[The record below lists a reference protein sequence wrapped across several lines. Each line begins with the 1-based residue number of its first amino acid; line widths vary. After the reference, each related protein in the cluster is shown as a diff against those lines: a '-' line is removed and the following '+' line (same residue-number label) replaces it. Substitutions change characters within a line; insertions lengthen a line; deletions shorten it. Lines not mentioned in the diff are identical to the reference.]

1 MTTLFIS
8 DLHLDPKRPNIVRAF
23 LSFLQDEAQQADA
36 LYILGDF
43 FEAWIGDDEDDPF
56 YPPILNALKTLTSDS
71 TPCYIMRGNRDFLI
85 GQDFCQQTGCQLLDD
100 PCLIDLY
107 GKPVLLMH
115 GDSLC
120 TRDEGYMNLRAQIR
134 NGQWQK
140 DFLSKSLNERRAIAQ
155 QLRNASK
162 EASQYKASDIMD
174 VTPEEVTNIMAEY
187 DVGLLIH
194 GHTHRPAIHSLDDD
208 KKRIVLGDWYT
219 EGWML
224 RYSNNGDYQ
233 LEQFSI

>member
-43 FEAWIGDDEDDPF
+43 FEAWIGDDEDEPF
-56 YPPILNALKTLTSDS
+56 YAPILSALKTLTSDS

-85 GQDFCQQTGCQLLDD
+85 GQNFCAQTGCQLLDD
-100 PCLIDLY
+100 PYLIDLY

-134 NGQWQK
+134 SGQWQK
-140 DFLSKSLNERRAIAQ
+140 DFLSKSLSERRAIAQ

-162 EASQYKASDIMD
+162 KASQDKASDIMD

-187 DVGLLIH
+187 NVELLIH
-194 GHTHRPAIHSLDDD
+194 GHTHRPAVHSLDND

-224 RYSNNGDYQ
+224 RYPNNGDYQ